1 MSSPSAETSPVV
13 DQARQAFAD
22 ALLADAQA
30 MLEAVIAAAHDL
42 ADLPAERALAQ
53 QRFDMVQDVRRD
65 GAAWPVQ
72 LREQVHRVLEPLA
85 RPLDSSAG
93 QLITSLQGQKDLSLV
108 DDITVRREIAVS
120 RLSLAVMD
128 LSTWEVAD
136 LRARVMKVIG
146 QSDFSDDDL
155 LRPQV
160 MARCCVRAWLAAGLT
175 LDAWQMLEP
184 VLHKQLA
191 RRAQAGF
198 HEANRLLV
206 EQGVMPEIDLRPFIR
221 RSDGTPTQAGR
232 LEIGRAH
239 V

>member
-30 MLEAVIAAAHDL
+30 MLDAVIAAAHDL
-42 ADLPAERALAQ
+42 AELPAERALAQ
-53 QRFDMVQDVRRD
+53 QRFDMVQEVRRD

-93 QLITSLQGQKDLSLV
+93 QLIPSLQGQKDLSLV

-155 LRPQV
+155 
-160 MARCCVRAWLAAGLT
+160 
-175 LDAWQMLEP
+175 
-184 VLHKQLA
+184 
-191 RRAQAGF
+191 
-198 HEANRLLV
+198 
-206 EQGVMPEIDLRPFIR
+206 RPFIR

-232 LEIGRAH
+232 LDELDEPAPAPTTGRASLGATGPST
-239 V
+239 VSAA